1 MNNTAMS
8 HESVD
13 ARRAIESLRSG
24 VPSRYAVQWLRT
36 TQAQMENMFQN
47 RLEELAEGQGVEPI
61 VFSAK
66 FGGGKS
72 HLLNYFQ
79 SIAEAKGFV
88 TSYGV
93 TSAEMPLGRPHIVL
107 KVLAENAVAPGR
119 VGRALSELMID
130 FSASK
135 EVKYAE
141 TRLWARDAGLL
152 DRFNALLL
160 LYEGF
165 TADEEFREQILG
177 DIEGIDAISKAILRQ
192 KLKEINQAA
201 GYDLATRKVGDMA
214 YDRLRLLAQL
224 FKMRTSGRGWI
235 ILIDEVERLAN
246 ISRKQRLTAYEMIG
260 WFSELAQ
267 QPGSGIL
274 PVFAMTTGLDMEVIS
289 DGKRDVDFVEM
300 GSDNLPEETITRRK
314 RGIQLLQR
322 AKLLES
328 PTLEQEQTIL
338 YRLKSLYQEAYGS
351 INLPSLEDS
360 PQRVRTTIRSEIRRW
375 ITLWDLHRYYP
386 DYRVEVV
393 EEALPTDTREM
404 DDNLWKEGTFEGG

>member
-1 MNNTAMS
+1 MNNTAMTK
-8 HESVD
+8 ESVE

-36 TQAQMENMFQN
+36 TQSSMEDMFQD
-47 RLEELAEGQGVEPI
+47 RLEQLAMGQGVEPI

-79 SIAEAKGFV
+79 SIAEEKGFV
-88 TSYGV
+88 TSFGV
-93 TSAEMPLGRPHIVL
+93 TSAEMPLGKPHTLL
-107 KVLAENAVAPGR
+107 KALVENAVAPKR

-135 EVKYAE
+135 EVKYGE

-160 LYEGF
+160 LYEEF
-165 TADEEFREQILG
+165 TADEEFREQVLG
-177 DIEGIDAISKAILRQ
+177 DIEGIDTIRKAILRQ
-192 KLKEINQAA
+192 RLKEINQAA
-201 GYDLATRKVGDMA
+201 GYDLSIRKNDDMA

-224 FKMRTSGRGWI
+224 FKMRTSGKGWI

-246 ISRKQRLTAYEMIG
+246 FSRKQRLSAYEMIG

-267 QPGSGIL
+267 QQGSGIL

-289 DGKRDVDFVEM
+289 GGKRDIDFVEM
-300 GSDNLPEETITRRK
+300 GSDNLPNETFRRRK
-314 RGIQLLQR
+314 LGIQLLQR

-328 PTLEQEQTIL
+328 PTPEQEQTIL
-338 YRLKSLYQEAYGS
+338 YRLKSLYQEAYTGN
-351 INLPSLEDS
+351 NLPSLEDS
-360 PQRVRTTIRSEIRRW
+360 PHRVHTTIRSEIRRW

-404 DDNLWKEGTFEGG
+404 DDTLLEEGND